1 MGSYGI
7 RGIRSAIRSA
17 KRVALLGLPQPVTV
31 ERGGATLR
39 QSAGAQTIT
48 TREVGSTRGGEGS
61 SGR

>member
-31 ERGGATLR
+31 ERGGALR
-39 QSAGAQTIT
+39 PSAGAQRIT